1 MKGNNLRIPQLLS
14 KGYGCFKN
22 EVKENMGL
30 PQHRRLSARQKPESH
45 CRLAI
50 KSFPNRQRFPYI
62 DSMHTTD
69 PRPGFAQRM
78 TKEEINACP
87 IRRWEG
93 VVRVVRTNEELRQAI
108 QALATETILGFD
120 TETRPA
126 YHKGESYLPSLLQ
139 LAGEKEVYL
148 FQLRH
153 LGLPAPLRE
162 ILADPKVVKAG
173 VALAYDLQELHKLS
187 RFKPAGFVDLGTLAK
202 KAEIKN
208 HGLRGLAAVL
218 LGFRIAKGAQ
228 TSNWARDILAPAQI
242 QYAATDAWVGRELYL
257 KLGEEFP
264 R

>member
-1 MKGNNLRIPQLLS
+1 
-14 KGYGCFKN
+14 
-22 EVKENMGL
+22 
-30 PQHRRLSARQKPESH
+30 
-45 CRLAI
+45 
-50 KSFPNRQRFPYI
+50 
-62 DSMHTTD
+62 MHTAD

-93 VVRVVRTNEELRQAI
+93 PTHVVRTAAELSRAVH
-108 QALATETILGFD
+108 ALANETILGFD

-139 LAGEKEVYL
+139 LAGENEVYL
-148 FQLRH
+148 FQLKH
-153 LGLPAPLRE
+153 LGLSNPLRE
-162 ILADPKVVKAG
+162 ILANPKVVKAG
-173 VALAYDLQELHKLS
+173 VALAYDLQDLHHLGH
-187 RFKPAGFVDLGTLAK
+187 FKPAGFVDLGNLAK

-228 TSNWARDILAPAQI
+228 TSNWSRDVLDPAQI

-257 KLGEEFP
+257 RLGQGE
-264 R
+264 

>member
-1 MKGNNLRIPQLLS
+1 MRRV
-14 KGYGCFKN
+14 GCT
-22 EVKENMGL
+22 ERTDIAGGE
-30 PQHRRLSARQKPESH
+30 
-45 CRLAI
+45 I
-50 KSFPNRQRFPYI
+50 KSFPNPRCFPYI

-87 IRRWEG
+87 VRRWEG
-93 VVRVVRTNEELRQAI
+93 PTRVIRTVAELSQAVR
-108 QALATETILGFD
+108 ALAQETILGFD

-139 LAGEKEVYL
+139 LAGENEVFL

-153 LGLPAPLRE
+153 LGLPGPLRE
-162 ILADPKVVKAG
+162 ILANPKVVKAG
-173 VALAYDLQELHKLS
+173 VALAYDLQELHHLAPF
-187 RFKPAGFVDLGTLAK
+187 RPASFVDLGHLAK
-202 KAEIKN
+202 KREIKN

-228 TSNWARDILAPAQI
+228 TSNWARDVLTPAQI